1 MNAGGAGLCIAA
13 MCRRMHPPPVRS
25 SHRQHDARRLLRA
38 RGRCI
43 IAASLHRCI
52 GPHTPSHPHPLDPLG
67 WSERASPGGRPRRVD
82 ALECVHVNL
91 LHGSLLHP
99 STHAST
105 YTCRTSRC
113 SPTRLA
119 TSARCGD
126 SSSSRAS
133 SLAHTAARTW
143 TPGHPSTTD
152 PLQTASTAP
161 THSASTRQP
170 GHWAASTPGA
180 SVRRP
185 AHRLPCAPSCP
196 DRAALIHPAH
206 QLAPAAPPTG
216 AGCAH
221 SCQSGARSSCQA
233 KPEQSRMPTTPAC
246 SILERMPA
254 PSPVAAIACVLLVLR
269 HF

>member
-25 SHRQHDARRLLRA
+25 SHRQHDARRLLPASR
-38 RGRCI
+38 RGCEVKLPSGDIPAHLPAHPQTASLHRC

-133 SLAHTAARTW
+133 SLAHTYS
-143 TPGHPSTTD
+143 STHLDTR
-152 PLQTASTAP
+152 AP
-161 THSASTRQP
+161 
-170 GHWAASTPGA
+170 
-180 SVRRP
+180 
-185 AHRLPCAPSCP
+185 
-196 DRAALIHPAH
+196 IH
-206 QLAPAAPPTG
+206 
-216 AGCAH
+216 
-221 SCQSGARSSCQA
+221 
-233 KPEQSRMPTTPAC
+233 
-246 SILERMPA
+246 
-254 PSPVAAIACVLLVLR
+254 
-269 HF
+269 